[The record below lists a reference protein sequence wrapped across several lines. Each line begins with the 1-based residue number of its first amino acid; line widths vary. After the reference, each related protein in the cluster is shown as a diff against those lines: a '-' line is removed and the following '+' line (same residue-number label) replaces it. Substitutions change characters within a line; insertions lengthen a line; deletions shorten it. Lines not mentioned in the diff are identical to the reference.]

1 MASLSVQQI
10 ANASPVLVIILLF
23 GVGIII
29 FLAAR
34 ILMANVG
41 CLVRVGGAMA
51 IMVMLFLLLR
61 FLLFHV

>member
-1 MASLSVQQI
+1 MASLSVQHI
-10 ANASPVLVIILLF
+10 LNASPVLVIILLF

-34 ILMANVG
+34 ILLANVG
-41 CLVRVGGAMA
+41 CLVRVGSAMV

-61 FLLFHV
+61 FLLFHI